1 MNEVRTICERISFE
15 NKKKV
20 KTRKGIFFKRR
31 IVPVFWKNKMKELE

>member
-20 KTRKGIFFKRR
+20 RTRKGIFKKRK
-31 IVPVFWKNKMKELE
+31 IVLVFRKNKV